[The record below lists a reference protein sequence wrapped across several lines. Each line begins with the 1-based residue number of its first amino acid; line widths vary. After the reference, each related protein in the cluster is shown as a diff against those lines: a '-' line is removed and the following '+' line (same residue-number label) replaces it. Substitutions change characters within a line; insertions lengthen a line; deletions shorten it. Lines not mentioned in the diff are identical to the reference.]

1 MIRIFLADD
10 HELVR
15 RGIAEILE
23 REPDMTVVGE
33 AGTARAAVA
42 RIDALEVDV
51 AVLDYRLPDGTGVG
65 VCREVRSRR
74 PALPCIILT
83 AFDDEAALD
92 AAVLAGASG
101 WLLKDIRGTGLVE
114 AVRDVAAGRRLIGD
128 AVRRRAHE
136 RLVQQREDDAADL
149 TLRERQILGLIT
161 EGLTNRQIGERLG
174 IAEKTVKNYV
184 TGLLDKLG
192 LERRTQAAVYGM
204 AHRRPGGG
212 TAPGQ

>member
-23 REPDMTVVGE
+23 READMTVVGE
-33 AGTARAAVA
+33 AGTARSAVA
-42 RIDALEVDV
+42 RIEALDVDV

-74 PALPCIILT
+74 PNLPCIILT

-101 WLLKDIRGTGLVE
+101 WLLKDIRGTGLVD
-114 AVRDVAAGRRLIGD
+114 AVRRVASGRQLIGD
-128 AVRRRAHE
+128 AVRRRAQDRLARQHE
-136 RLVQQREDDAADL
+136 NDGVEL

-204 AHRRPGGG
+204 AHRRRGSV
-212 TAPGQ
+212 APGQ